1 MRKNLNSEHIEGRLY
16 QHSLEVKTVKNQQSA
31 NFGKPFIGGKIE
43 IATDEQGLN
52 VVPVEFTYVAPQT
65 KAGGTN
71 KTYTELMKIIESGKT
86 WITDGADAAT

>member
-52 VVPVEFTYVAPQT
+52 VVPVEFTYLFSLI
-65 KAGGTN
+65 
-71 KTYTELMKIIESGKT
+71 Y
-86 WITDGADAAT
+86 